1 MTEDSSA
8 VDATLLLKLLST
20 ADFKKVIKHLLS
32 VEVEWLVL
40 CQKWSEVVEHQR
52 LLII

>member
-1 MTEDSSA
+1 MTEDSST
-8 VDATLLLKLLST
+8 VDVILLLKLLST
-20 ADFKKVIKHLLS
+20 VSFKKVIEHLLS

-40 CQKWSEVVEHQR
+40 HQEWSEVVEHQR